1 MNPISEVVSLLRE
14 ASKILEQH
22 ANNPQNYNSIYA
34 GDFEV
39 KSWELYKHMRDIQD
53 IQNRYGVA

>member
-1 MNPISEVVSLLRE
+1 MNPVADAVFLLQE
-14 ASKILEQH
+14 ASRILEEH

-39 KSWELYKHMRDIQD
+39 KSWEIYKHIRDIQD